1 VANAA
6 QIIARRL
13 HQAGCRHAFGIPG
26 GEVLTLI
33 DALNETGIDFRLARH
48 ENGAGFMAEGSYHA
62 TGAPG
67 ILVATV
73 GPGVANAVN
82 VVANAW
88 QDRVPLI
95 FLTGCVD
102 AADAAGYTHQVL
114 DHGALVRTVTKA
126 SFTLVDGAVD
136 LLVDK
141 ALAIAQDGQPGPVHL
156 DLPIGL
162 AGAQQTG
169 NSSLRRARPAPVA
182 PAPGPDLEAARA
194 LLAEAERPIMLAGL
208 DLLHQAEAAATAA
221 RFAEDFGIP
230 VITTYKAKGVL
241 DEDHPLSLG
250 AAAISPLA
258 DSHLMPLVRQSD
270 CIVLAGYDPIEMR
283 AGWRD
288 PWDGAAP
295 VVEFAAVANTHY
307 VHQARHSFIGHV
319 GAGLDALG
327 GGIAPRQTWPGGE
340 PAKVRAA
347 LAQAFRAEPEW
358 GPAVIMETICQA
370 LPEDGV
376 ATVDTGAHRILF
388 NHVWRCRAPGRL
400 LQSMGLCTMGC
411 ALPLAAGYKLA
422 QPSRPVV
429 AFTGDGGLEM
439 VAGELASLRDLD
451 LPVIIVVFVDDS
463 LSLIEQKQRAR
474 GLERVAVDFGSTDF
488 PALAQ
493 AFGGVGVTASSRETL
508 AQAFAAALERKPFT
522 LIACPIDVRDYDG
535 RF

>member
-1 VANAA
+1 MNAA
-6 QIIARRL
+6 DVIARRL
-13 HQAGCRHAFGIPG
+13 YAAGCRFAFGIPG

-33 DALNETGIDFRLARH
+33 DALERAGIRFVLTKH
-48 ENGAGFMAEGSYHA
+48 ENPAGFMAEGVWHM

-67 ILVATV
+67 VLVATL

-82 VVANAW
+82 TVANAW

-102 AADAAGYTHQVL
+102 PADAAGYTHQVF
-114 DHGALVRTVTKA
+114 DHGALVRTVAKA

-169 NSSLRRARPAPVA
+169 NSSLRRARPAPAA

-194 LLAEAERPIMLAGL
+194 LLAKAERPIMFAGL
-208 DLLHQAEAAATAA
+208 DLLHQEAAATAA

-258 DSHLMPLVRQSD
+258 DSHLMPLVRHSA

-283 AGWRD
+283 HAWCD
-288 PWDGAAP
+288 PWDPDQVPVIEFAAAPNRHGVHRVTHSFAGDIAVGLAALRNGAAP
-295 VVEFAAVANTHY
+295 SATWSN
-307 VHQARHSFIGHV
+307 
-319 GAGLDALG
+319 GA
-327 GGIAPRQTWPGGE
+327 
-340 PAKVRAA
+340 PAETKRA
-347 LAQAFRAEPEW
+347 LAAAFPADEPW
-358 GPAVIMETICQA
+358 GPAAIADEVRQV
-370 LPEDGV
+370 LPAHGV
-376 ATVDTGAHRILF
+376 ATVDSGAHRILLSQI
-388 NHVWRCRAPGRL
+388 WRCSQPRTL
-400 LQSMGLCTMGC
+400 LQSSALGTMGC
-411 ALPLAAGYKLA
+411 ALPLAIGAKLA
-422 QPSRPVV
+422 APETPVV
-429 AFTGDGGLEM
+429 AFTGDAGLEM
-439 VAGELASLRDLD
+439 VLGELATLRDLK
-451 LPVIIVVFVDDS
+451 LPVVVVVFVDAS
-463 LSLIEQKQRAR
+463 LALIEIKQRGA
-474 GLERVAVDFGSTDF
+474 GLANAGVDFGETDF
-488 PALAQ
+488 AAVAQ
-493 AFGGVGVTASSRETL
+493 ALGGRGVDVTNRAELRQAVEAGLEAET
-508 AQAFAAALERKPFT
+508 FTVIAAH
-522 LIACPIDVRDYDG
+522 IDRGAYDG

>member
-1 VANAA
+1 MANAA
-6 QIIARRL
+6 QVIARRL

-48 ENGAGFMAEGSYHA
+48 ENGAGFMAEGSHHA
-62 TGAPG
+62 TGAPAV
-67 ILVATV
+67 LVATV

-82 VVANAW
+82 VVANARL
-88 QDRVPLI
+88 DRVPLI

-102 AADAAGYTHQVL
+102 PADAAGYTHQVF
-114 DHGALVRTVTKA
+114 DHGALVRQVTKA

-141 ALAIAQDGQPGPVHL
+141 ALAIALDGQPGPVHL

-169 NSSLRRARPAPVA
+169 NPSVRRVRPAPA
-182 PAPGPDLEAARA
+182 GPAPGPDLAAARA
-194 LLAEAERPIMLAGL
+194 LLAAVAGL
-208 DLLHQAEAAATAA
+208 DLLHQDAAATAA

-250 AAAISPLA
+250 AAALSPLA
-258 DSHLMPLVRQSD
+258 DSHLLPLVRQSD
-270 CIVLAGYDPIEMR
+270 FILLAGYDPIEMR
-283 AGWRD
+283 VGWRD

-319 GAGLDALG
+319 GAGLDALRDG
-327 GGIAPRQTWPGGE
+327 LQPRPTWPGGE

-347 LAQAFRAEPEW
+347 LAEAFRAEPVW
-358 GPAVIMETICQA
+358 GPAVIMETICEA
-370 LPEDGV
+370 LPADGV

-451 LPVIIVVFVDDS
+451 LPIVIVVFVDDS
-463 LSLIEQKQRAR
+463 LALIEQKQRSR
-474 GLERVAVDFGSTDF
+474 GLPRVAVDFGCTDF
-488 PALAQ
+488 PALAE
-493 AFGGVGVTASSRETL
+493 AFGGRGVTASSREAL
-508 AQAFAAALERKPFT
+508 AREFAAALDRKRFT
-522 LIACPIDVRDYDG
+522 LIACPIDVRDYDD